1 MIDCSITSMKIT
13 PPLVLT
19 VKLRNSFSIIY
30 LLMHLVETKNVAAVT
45 NYQGNLANNQLKF

>member
-1 MIDCSITSMKIT
+1 MTDCSITSMKIT

-45 NYQGNLANNQLKF
+45 NYQGSLANNQLKF